1 VRKII
6 PVVAAGVTALAVAG
20 GTFGYV
26 IANKD
31 VTLAVDGASIEV
43 ATTAGTV
50 GEVLA
55 DQGVSVG
62 DRDVVAPSLDAKVTD
77 GTRIAVQF
85 ARQVTVKVDGKTQTF
100 WTTAT
105 SVDQALTS
113 QGIVAEGAKLSTS
126 RSTTIGRQGL
136 TFDLATLK
144 TVTVKAA
151 GQAKK
156 VETTATTVG
165 EALAAAAITPDSDD
179 LISADRSAAVKD
191 GSTVTY
197 TKVDIK
203 NTTKKESIAYETVRK
218 NSSSLAKGKTVVD
231 RSGKSGSKKVV
242 YREVRYDGKVKSR
255 KAVKTTV
262 TDKPTTRILLIGTR
276 KPSSSSSSSSSS
288 SGGSAP
294 SVASGSAWDKLAQ
307 CESGGNWHIN
317 TGNGYYGGLQFSLS
331 TWHAC
336 GGSGLPSSHSREE
349 QIAIAKKVQA
359 AAGWG
364 QWPACSRKAGLR

>member
-31 VTLAVDGASIEV
+31 VTLAVDGASTEV

-55 DQGVSVG
+55 DQGVTVG

-85 ARQVTVKVDGKTQTF
+85 ARQVTVTVDGKSQTF

-113 QGIVAEGAKLSTS
+113 QGIAAEGAKLSTS

-136 TFDLATLK
+136 AFDLATLK
-144 TVTVKAA
+144 TVTVKA
-151 GQAKK
+151 GGHAKK

-165 EALAAAAITPDSDD
+165 EALTAAAITPDDDD

-203 NTTKKESIAYETVRK
+203 NTTKKESIAYGTVRK
-218 NSSSLAKGKTVVD
+218 NSSSVAKGKVVVD
-231 RSGKSGSKKVV
+231 RSGKSGSRKVV

-262 TDKPTTRILLIGTR
+262 ITKPRTRILLIGT
-276 KPSSSSSSSSSS
+276 KKSSSSSSS
-288 SGGSAP
+288 AP
-294 SVASGSAWDKLAQ
+294 SVAAGSAWDKLAR

-331 TWHAC
+331 TWHAY

>member
-31 VTLAVDGASIEV
+31 VTLAVDGASTEV

-55 DQGVSVG
+55 DQGVTVG

-85 ARQVTVKVDGKTQTF
+85 ARQVTVNVDGKTQTF

-113 QGIVAEGAKLSTS
+113 QGIAVDGAKLSTS

-151 GQAKK
+151 GKAKK

-165 EALAAAAITPDSDD
+165 EALTAAAITPDDDD

-203 NTTKKESIAYETVRK
+203 TVTKKESVAYTTVRK
-218 NSSSLAKGKTVVD
+218 NSSSVAKGKTVVD

-262 TDKPTTRILLIGTR
+262 TAKPTSRILLIGT
-276 KPSSSSSSSSSS
+276 KKSAASS
-288 SGGSAP
+288 SGSSGGRAP

-331 TWHAC
+331 TWRAY
-336 GGSGLPSSHSREE
+336 GGSGLPSSHSREQ

>member
-151 GQAKK
+151 GQARK

-165 EALAAAAITPDSDD
+165 EVLAAAAIPPDSDD

-262 TDKPTTRILLIGTR
+262 TDKPTTRILLIGTK
-276 KPSSSSSSSSSS
+276 KPSSSSSSSSS

-331 TWHAC
+331 TWHAY

>member
-50 GEVLA
+50 GDVLA

-262 TDKPTTRILLIGTR
+262 TDKPTTRILLIGTK
-276 KPSSSSSSSSSS
+276 KPSSSSSSSSS

-331 TWHAC
+331 TWHAY

>member
-1 VRKII
+1 MRKII

-31 VTLAVDGASIEV
+31 VTLAVDGASTEV

-55 DQGVSVG
+55 DHDITVG
-62 DRDVVAPSLDAKVTD
+62 DRDVVAPALDAKVTD

-85 ARQVTVKVDGKTQTF
+85 ARQVTVNVDGKTRTF

-105 SVDQALTS
+105 NVDQALTS
-113 QGIVAEGAKLSTS
+113 QGIADDGAKISTS

-136 TFDLATLK
+136 TFDLATRK

-151 GQAKK
+151 GQSKT

-165 EALAAAAITPDSDD
+165 EALAAASITPDGDD
-179 LISADRSAAVKD
+179 LISADRSAPVKD
-191 GSTVTY
+191 GSTVTF
-197 TKVDIK
+197 TKVDVK
-203 NTTKKESIAYETVRK
+203 NLTKKETIAYKTVRK
-218 NSSSLAKGKTVVD
+218 NSSTLAKGKTVVD
-231 RSGKSGSKKVV
+231 RSGKTGSKKVV
-242 YREVRYDGKVKSR
+242 YREVRHDGKVSSR
-255 KAVKTTV
+255 EAVKTTV
-262 TDKPTTRILLIGTR
+262 TAKPTARILLIGT
-276 KPSSSSSSSSSS
+276 KKSSSSES

-294 SVASGSAWDKLAQ
+294 SVAAGSAWDKLAR

-331 TWHAC
+331 TWRAY
-336 GGSGLPSSHSREE
+336 GGSGLPSSNSREQ

>member
-151 GQAKK
+151 GQARK

-165 EALAAAAITPDSDD
+165 EVLAAAAITPDSDD

-288 SGGSAP
+288 GGSAP

-331 TWHAC
+331 TWHAY

>member
-1 VRKII
+1 MRKII

-262 TDKPTTRILLIGTR
+262 TDKPTTRILLIGTK
-276 KPSSSSSSSSSS
+276 KPSSSSSSSSS

-331 TWHAC
+331 TWHAY

>member
-262 TDKPTTRILLIGTR
+262 TDKPTTRILLIGTK
-276 KPSSSSSSSSSS
+276 KPSSSSSSSSS

-331 TWHAC
+331 TWHAY

>member
-31 VTLAVDGASIEV
+31 VTLAVDGASTEV

-55 DQGVSVG
+55 DQGVTVG

-85 ARQVTVKVDGKTQTF
+85 ARQVTVTVDGKSQTF

-113 QGIVAEGAKLSTS
+113 QGIAAEGAKLSTS
-126 RSTTIGRQGL
+126 RSTTSGRQGL
-136 TFDLATLK
+136 AFDLATLK
-144 TVTVKAA
+144 TVTVKA
-151 GQAKK
+151 GGHAKK
-156 VETTATTVG
+156 VKTTATTVG
-165 EALAAAAITPDSDD
+165 EVLTAAAITPDDDD

-203 NTTKKESIAYETVRK
+203 KTTKKESIAYGTVRK
-218 NSSSLAKGKTVVD
+218 NSSSVAKGKVVVD
-231 RSGKSGSKKVV
+231 RSGKSGSQKVV

-262 TDKPTTRILLIGTR
+262 TAKPTARILLIGT
-276 KPSSSSSSSSSS
+276 KESSSGGS

-294 SVASGSAWDKLAQ
+294 SVASGSAWDRLAQ

-331 TWHAC
+331 TWHAY